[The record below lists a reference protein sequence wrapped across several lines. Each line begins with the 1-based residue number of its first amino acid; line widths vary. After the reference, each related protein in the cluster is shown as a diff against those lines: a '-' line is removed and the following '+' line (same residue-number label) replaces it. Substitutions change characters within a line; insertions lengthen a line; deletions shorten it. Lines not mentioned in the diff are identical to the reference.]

1 MMMKMRETPRE
12 AAEEVAVVVT
22 IREVEEGKTPRLP
35 SRRPRKTSPPYEV
48 TEP

>member
-1 MMMKMRETPRE
+1 MMMMRETTE
-12 AAEEVAVVVT
+12 VAEAVVVKT
-22 IREVEEGKTPRLP
+22 IKEVAEGKTPRLP